1 MEKIVLLLFL
11 ASAVA
16 CQPGGAT
23 GKDTLIKEIASLET
37 ELLKTG
43 DATKNADVALQ
54 LVKQSELFA
63 NKFPQDSLTPVLLYK
78 AADVSR
84 GLGNFGKSVELWGS
98 VWRNHP
104 SYEKAPMA
112 LFLQGFTFDSDLR
125 DTAMATKYYR
135 EFLHQ
140 FPDDV
145 LAAQVKQLLAVVEKN
160 PDDLI
165 KEFKE
170 KNEK

>member
-11 ASAVA
+11 ASTVA
-16 CQPGGAT
+16 CQSGDAAS
-23 GKDTLIKEIASLET
+23 KDKLTKEIASLET

-43 DATKNADVALQ
+43 DAGKNEDIALQ

-63 NKFPQDSLTPVLLYK
+63 KEFPQDSLTPVLLFK
-78 AADVSR
+78 AADVAR
-84 GLGNFGKSVELWGS
+84 GLGRFGKSVELWGS

-135 EFLHQ
+135 DFLQ
-140 FPDDV
+140 QYPANP
-145 LAAQVKQLLAVVEKN
+145 LAGQVKQLLAIVAKN

-165 KEFKE
+165 KEFKD